1 MRLKRGDSGQA
12 VKELQRRLIQHGY
25 DIQADGDFG
34 GATDV
39 VVRDFQKRAGVTVDG
54 IVGDVTWAA
63 LGPQVPVRENSDLH
77 LIALSP
83 AFDGSN
89 HGIRHTPPSV
99 IVVHHSETKSAD
111 DTLRILRARG
121 FSTHYEVDRDG
132 KVREYLNPVQFV
144 AWHCGGG
151 INARSIGIDVTHYG
165 SQDFPAAQVA
175 ALKALVA
182 LLCEQFGIPQ
192 VVAPDKYLGRDE
204 HNRAHLLPGVGIYR
218 HRNLA
223 STVCPAGLPLE
234 AVNG

>member
-1 MRLKRGDSGQA
+1 MLLKRGDKGQS
-12 VKELQRRLIQHGY
+12 VRELQRRLGIPQ
-25 DIQADGDFG
+25 DGDFG
-34 GATDV
+34 PATEAAV
-39 VVRDFQKRAGVTVDG
+39 IKAQRDHNLKADG
-54 IVGDVTWAA
+54 LVGDMTWAA
-63 LGPQVPVRENSDLH
+63 LAAQVPTRDHSGLT
-77 LIALSP
+77 LKAMSP
-83 AFDGSN
+83 AFDDGNRS
-89 HGIRHTPPSV
+89 IRHTPPSI

-132 KVREYLNPVQFV
+132 VVREYLNPAQFV

-151 INARSIGIDVTHYG
+151 VNARSIGIDVTHYG
-165 SQDFPAAQVA
+165 TQDFPPAQVA
-175 ALKALVA
+175 ALKALVT

-192 VVAPDKYLGRDE
+192 VVAPDQYLGRDD

-234 AVNG
+234 AVNA